1 MKITHM
7 LTIALC
13 ALGLLTTQAC
23 KKDVEIKTSTADSS
37 TVSGSRMDTAGQ
49 NNTVGQE
56 LTAEAI
62 EKKVEAKLIAK
73 PGFGG
78 ITVSS
83 GAPGAII
90 LTGTVASENELGTA
104 KVLAEG
110 TEGVKSVDLKGVKI
124 VKK

>member
-1 MKITHM
+1 MRITE
-7 LTIALC
+7 TIAIAIC

-23 KKDVEIKTSTADSS
+23 KSKVEVQTTADSS
-37 TVSGSRMDTAGQ
+37 TVSGSRMDTAGK

-56 LTAEAI
+56 LTAEMI
-62 EKKVEAKLIAK
+62 EKKVEAKLIAE

-83 GAPGAII
+83 GSPGAII
-90 LTGTVASENELGTA
+90 LTGTVATENELGRA
-104 KVLAEG
+104 KVLTEG
-110 TEGVKSVDLKGVKI
+110 TDGVKSVDLKGVKV